1 MATKKSQARKYQ
13 LAEELEEHFDNYKK
27 ILIVGADNVGSNQLH
42 EIRKAIRGRGLIYCG
57 KNTQMR
63 RVLRKLV
70 EAGRTDLEILI
81 KEMKLNVALVFTN
94 DNLGELRDLLQENR
108 QPAAARAG
116 SIAQCDVVIEK
127 GVTNLEPTQTNFL
140 QALNIGS
147 KITKGMIEIINDV
160 KLFSAGDKVDASQA
174 ALLQKLDMYP
184 FAYGLETVKAF
195 DDGAVFEPAVLDITD
210 ADIVSAFQFS
220 CKNVAAVCIE
230 LDTPTLVSVPYS
242 ILLAYANLLA
252 IAAET
257 DMSFKQAESVRAFLG
272 K

>member
-1 MATKKSQARKYQ
+1 MASKKLQSRKYE
-13 LAEELEEHFDNYKK
+13 LAEQLEQLFDEYKSV
-27 ILIVGADNVGSNQLH
+27 LVVECDNVGSNQMH
-42 EIRKAIRGRGLIYCG
+42 EIRKVCRGKCVIYCG

-63 RVLRKLV
+63 RVLRKL
-70 EAGRTDLEILI
+70 EENGRPELD
-81 KEMKLNVALVFTN
+81 KLRGALKSNVALVFTN
-94 DNLGELRDLLQENR
+94 ESLAPIADMLMENKM
-108 QPAAARAG
+108 PAPAKAG
-116 SIAQCDVVIEK
+116 TLAQCAVKPEK
-127 GVTNLEPTQTNFL
+127 GMTNLEPTQTNFL

-174 ALLQKLDMYP
+174 ALLQKLDMFP

-210 ADIVSAFQFS
+210 ADINSAFQFS

-242 ILLAYANLLA
+242 LLLAYANLLA